1 VSDDTPDPAVLD
13 AEARESLRRRVAAFV
28 DTKLLLGYR
37 YDDCVYGAPSM
48 EDANAI
54 QGQAANEFGQANH
67 VVTALES
74 LGVDTDAFL
83 ARSDPAGYAS
93 MDVLDE
99 APGSWPAFLATVGLA
114 DLGTQARLTAFSRGE
129 WSPLSEPAGKAVQ
142 EEEFHAQY
150 LLGAVESY
158 VAGREAAE
166 AAFAEAAGRAIPRVL
181 AWYGPGDETAA
192 TVVDAGFVGHTPG
205 EQRRLFVRQAA
216 DLLGDA
222 LPGVLPDLEA
232 AAADDDPG
240 RLLSALGEDPWA
252 DWDDERSRL
261 GGGAPDAEAIDAL
274 AIGGMEAA
282 FSAPSEGA

>member
-1 VSDDTPDPAVLD
+1 VSDDALDPGVLD

-37 YDDCVYGAPSM
+37 YDDFVYGAPSM
-48 EDANAI
+48 EDANAV

-67 VVTALES
+67 IVTALES

-83 ARSDPAGYAS
+83 ARSTPAEYAS
-93 MDVLDE
+93 MEVLDDPPE
-99 APGSWPAFLATVGLA
+99 SWPAFLATVAVA

-129 WSPLSEPAGKAVQ
+129 WGPLSEPAGKAVQ

-166 AAFAEAAGRAIPRVL
+166 TVFAETAEYVVPRVL
-181 AWYGPGDETAA
+181 AWYGPDDGTAA
-192 TVVDAGFVGHTPG
+192 AVVDAGFVGHTPR
-205 EQRRLFVRQAA
+205 EERRLFVRQAA
-216 DLLGDA
+216 DLLGEA

-232 AAADDDPG
+232 AAADDDPD

-261 GGGAPDAEAIDAL
+261 DGGAPDAEAVDAL

-282 FSAPSEGA
+282 FTAPSEEA